1 MKSKISRNDIVAI
14 GLMLFALFFG
24 AGNLIFPPALGQAAG
39 TNLWPSMIGFLLTGV
54 GLPLLGVLAIGVSG
68 HSDIQSLANK
78 INPTFALIF
87 TVILYLSI
95 GPFFAIPR
103 TGTVSFEI
111 GIAPFL
117 PDMSGGFNIALL
129 IYTIIYFTIVGY
141 LSLNP
146 SKIVDRVGKI
156 MTPLLLI
163 CLLIVLIATII
174 NPLNEPAVPIGG
186 YVDNAFFKGFQEG
199 YLTMDTLASFVF
211 GIIVIN
217 AIKENGV
224 TTKAGIA
231 KATIKA
237 GLIAA
242 GALGVIYFGLAYLGA
257 TTNYASGQVNNGGAI
272 LTYAANAHFSVW
284 GNAILGFA
292 ILFACLTTSI
302 GLISSCASYFSKM
315 FPRFSYKTLVIV
327 FTIFSAAVANVGL
340 SVLIT
345 ISVPVLVAIYPLAIV
360 LIFLTFTDPLF
371 KGRVSV
377 YRWSMLFTGIFSVID
392 GIKAA
397 GMQIEGLY
405 SLLNQYLP
413 LFESGMGWVVPALVG
428 ALIGFLFP
436 STKKPDSMTKDKISL
451 DH

>member
-1 MKSKISRNDIVAI
+1 MNSKISNKEIVAI

-24 AGNLIFPPALGQAAG
+24 AGNLIFPPALGQASG
-39 TNLWPSMIGFLLTGV
+39 TSLWPAIIGFLLTGV
-54 GLPLLGVLAIGVSG
+54 GLPLLGVLAIGMSG
-68 HSDIQSLANK
+68 HDDVQSLANK
-78 INPTFALIF
+78 INPKFSLIF

-103 TGTVSFEI
+103 TGTVSYEI

-117 PDMSGGFNIALL
+117 PEMTGGFNIGLL
-129 IYTIIYFTIVGY
+129 IYTIIYFAIVGY

-146 SKIVDRVGKI
+146 SKIVDRVGKV
-156 MTPLLLI
+156 MTPILLI
-163 CLLIVLIATII
+163 CLLIVLAATII
-174 NPLNEPAVPIGG
+174 NPLDKPMAPIGS

-217 AIKENGV
+217 AIKSNGI

-242 GALGVIYFGLAYLGA
+242 GALGIIYLGLAYLGA
-257 TTNYASGQVNNGGAI
+257 TTNFAAGEANNGGAL
-272 LTYAANAHFSVW
+272 LTFAANTHFSVW
-284 GNAILGFA
+284 GNVILGLA

-302 GLISSCASYFSKM
+302 GLITSCASYFSKM
-315 FPRFSYKTLVIV
+315 FPRFSYKTLAIV
-327 FTIFSAAVANVGL
+327 FTVFSAAVANIGL
-340 SVLIT
+340 SLLIT

-360 LIFLTFTDPLF
+360 LIFLTFADPLF
-371 KGRVSV
+371 KGRVKV
-377 YRWSMLFTGIFSVID
+377 YRWSMLLTGIFSVID

-397 GMQIEGLY
+397 GIPLDGLY
-405 SLLNQYLP
+405 NFLGEYIPMFNA
-413 LFESGMGWVVPALVG
+413 GMGWVLP
-428 ALIGFLFP
+428 ALIGAIIGYALSFNTPPESSSL
-436 STKKPDSMTKDKISL
+436 KKAN
-451 DH
+451 

>member
-1 MKSKISRNDIVAI
+1 MNSKISRNEIIAI

-24 AGNLIFPPALGQAAG
+24 AGNLIFPPALGQASG
-39 TNLWPSMIGFLLTGV
+39 TNLWPSIIGFLLTGV

-68 HSDIQSLANK
+68 HDDVQSLANK
-78 INPTFALIF
+78 INPTFSLIF
-87 TVILYLSI
+87 TVALYLSI

-103 TGTVSFEI
+103 TGTVSYEI

-117 PDMSGGFNIALL
+117 PEMNGGFNVGLL
-129 IYTIIYFTIVGY
+129 IYTIIYFAIVGY

-146 SKIVDRVGKI
+146 SKIVDRVGKV
-156 MTPLLLI
+156 MTPILLI
-163 CLLIVLIATII
+163 CLLIVLIATVI
-174 NPLNEPAVPIGG
+174 NPLDKPLAPIGD

-217 AIKENGV
+217 AIKENGI
-224 TTKAGIA
+224 TSKGGIA

-242 GALGVIYFGLAYLGA
+242 GALGVIYLGLAYLGA
-257 TTNYASGQVNNGGAI
+257 TTNYAAGQANNGGAL
-272 LTYAANAHFSVW
+272 LTYAANVHFSVW
-284 GNAILGFA
+284 GNIILGFA

-302 GLISSCASYFSKM
+302 GLITSCASYFSKM
-315 FPRFSYKTLVIV
+315 FPRYSYKTLAIV
-327 FTIFSAAVANVGL
+327 FTVFSAAVANIGL
-340 SVLIT
+340 SLLIT

-360 LIFLTFTDPLF
+360 LIFLTFSDPLF

-397 GMQIEGLY
+397 GLQLEGLY
-405 SLLNQYLP
+405 SFLSQYLP
-413 LFESGMGWVVPALVG
+413 LFDAGMGWVVPALVG
-428 ALIGFLFP
+428 VVIGFIFP
-436 STKKPDSMTKDKISL
+436 SGKKPADTQSKEKVS
-451 DH
+451 